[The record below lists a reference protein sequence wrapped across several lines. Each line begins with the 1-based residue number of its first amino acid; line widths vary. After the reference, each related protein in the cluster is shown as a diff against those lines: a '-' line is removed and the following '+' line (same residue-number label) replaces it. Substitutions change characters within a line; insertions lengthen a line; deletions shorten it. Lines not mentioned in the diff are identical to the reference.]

1 MNSCRSSEFWAC
13 APPLITFSI
22 GTGRTCAPTPPIQRN
37 SDTPACAAPA
47 FAVASETPRI
57 ALAPRR
63 DLFFVPSSSISVRSS
78 VRWSSA
84 SSPATAPAIS
94 VSTLRTALRTLL
106 PRYDRSSPSRNSTAS
121 NCPVDAPEGTA
132 ARPVAPDS
140 STTSTSTVGFP
151 LESRICRPCTRAI
164 EEALIRT
171 PPWRDRSS
179 DLVLPAAAR
188 RTPSLR
194 LPRSARRVP
203 RARRSGGT
211 SHAARARDPRSG
223 AARR

>member
-1 MNSCRSSEFWAC
+1 MNSCRSSEFWAW

-37 SDTPACAAPA
+37 RDTPAWAAPA

-63 DLFFVPSSSISVRSS
+63 DLFFVPSSSINVRSS

-94 VSTLRTALRTLL
+94 VSTFRTALRTLL

-121 NCPVDAPEGTA
+121 NWPVDAPEGTA

-151 LESRICRPCTRAI
+151 RESRICLPCTRALD
-164 EEALIRT
+164 E
-171 PPWRDRSS
+171 
-179 DLVLPAAAR
+179 AAR
-188 RTPSLR
+188 HRTQREFRIHVQAPRDVDGREEHVSHLREHMHGRLR
-194 LPRSARRVP
+194 LRRDLARL
-203 RARRSGGT
+203 
-211 SHAARARDPRSG
+211 
-223 AARR
+223 